1 MADGTKDKRELPLI
15 SVVVPVYNAERFLR
29 ATVESIL
36 AQTDPN
42 YEVILVND
50 GSTDGSLALCRELEA
65 EVAARRGIGTAHS
78 SVTEPAAEGACPK
91 GTDEYAES
99 ADRPAV
105 VGAQG
110 NPPLLRVIDQENRGV
125 SAARNCGIREA
136 RGEYICFVDSDD
148 LVTPG
153 FVTDLRRGMEEA
165 IAQGRRDV
173 QVQIGRRE
181 VNEQGELLPDAITPP
196 SEPTWIDPVELVN
209 GMLLYTGDASFCTK
223 LTPRRLLLEYPFEAG
238 ALAED
243 FRLQVRM
250 TDALEGIYS
259 LPQVDYI
266 VLHRAGSLTRRKDI
280 EHFSLVY
287 ISIVE
292 AADYV
297 EKELVLRHP
306 ELAVPAKRFALYE
319 RLDYLLHVPIA
330 DMNGDNEFYQ
340 GVVAYLRMKENRA
353 AVRGNPYLDRKSRLY
368 LRLLTAA
375 PRLVRRVHRMTM
387 KVRGIS

>member
-29 ATVESIL
+29 ATAESIL

-42 YEVILVND
+42 YEIILVND
-50 GSTDGSLALCRELEA
+50 GSTDGSLALCQELETEA
-65 EVAARRGIGTAHS
+65 VA
-78 SVTEPAAEGACPK
+78 
-91 GTDEYAES
+91 
-99 ADRPAV
+99 
-105 VGAQG
+105 GAQG
-110 NPPLLRVIDQENRGV
+110 RSPQFRVIDQENRGV
-125 SAARNCGIREA
+125 SAARNRGIREA
-136 RGEYICFVDSDD
+136 RGEYVCFVDSDD
-148 LVTPG
+148 LVTPE
-153 FVTDLRRGMEEA
+153 FVADLRMGMEEA
-165 IAQGRRDV
+165 LRQGRHDV

-181 VNEQGELLPDAITPP
+181 VNEQGEPLPDAITPP
-196 SEPTWIDPVELVN
+196 AEPTWIDPVELVN

-223 LTPRRLLLEYPFEAG
+223 LTPRRLLLEYPFEEG

-243 FRLQVRM
+243 FSLQARM

-259 LPQVDYI
+259 LPQVDYV

-297 EKELVLRHP
+297 ERELVPRHP

-319 RLDYLLHVPIA
+319 RLDYLLHVPIP
-330 DMNGDNEFYQ
+330 DMNGDNEFYR
-340 GVVAYLRMKENRA
+340 GVMAYLRTKENRA
-353 AVRGNPYLDRKSRLY
+353 AVRDNPYLDRKSRIY
-368 LRLLTAA
+368 LRFLTAA
-375 PRLVRRVHRMTM
+375 PRLVRRMHRMTM